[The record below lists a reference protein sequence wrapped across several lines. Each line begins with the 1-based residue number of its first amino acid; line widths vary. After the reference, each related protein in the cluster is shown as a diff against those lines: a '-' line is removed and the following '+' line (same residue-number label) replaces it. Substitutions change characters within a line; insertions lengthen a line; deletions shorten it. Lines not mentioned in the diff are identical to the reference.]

1 MNNDLN
7 MSINDE
13 YEKNIMMNKEKI
25 DLIDFLISEM
35 DELEPEYKHYEYYY
49 KQLSKNNDFF
59 DNYRKC
65 FIKKVVTLPKE
76 TLVNFMI
83 THYFYHI

>member
-1 MNNDLN
+1 MNDHT
-7 MSINDE
+7 SINGE
-13 YEKNIMMNKEKI
+13 YEKNIMMNKDKI
-25 DLIDFLISEM
+25 DLIDFLISEI
-35 DELEPEYKHYEYYY
+35 DELEPEYQHYEYYY

-65 FIKKVVTLPKE
+65 FIKKIITLPKE

-83 THYFYHI
+83 KHYFYDI